1 MLYDDQSLSHKGDTM
16 GPTGN
21 ALVLQNCTLL
31 HFMTLLHYFTQH
43 LSTFSVHQ
51 VLV

>member
-1 MLYDDQSLSHKGDTM
+1 MLYRAKSLSHKGDTM
-16 GPTGN
+16 DAKSN

>member
-1 MLYDDQSLSHKGDTM
+1 MLYRAKSLSHKGDTM

-31 HFMTLLHYFTQH
+31 HFMTLFDYTMRNLN
-43 LSTFSVHQ
+43 TFSVYQ
-51 VLV
+51 ALV